1 MCQQEYYACNN
12 RLCDGFA
19 QLGLFDPCENRP
31 NCEISYQRVLRMTRV
46 TESHCPNCRGL
57 TRKERNKQT
66 GKTREARKA
75 LARSV
80 RAQEQKTSGAVQ
92 NAHGGVEHQAGS
104 STVVA
109 TRGAVGGGLDPYS
122 GDSISNSVHGE
133 PPWARWFYPEQ
144 NRPFEPN
151 WEYWRH
157 HQPRG
162 EPISNS
168 NEATVNAANPEPTL
182 TNTQPNVSN
191 APHAPAEPAVRHTDN
206 IDTRMEGSMENSPVT
221 TQEMSASHKPYPKDS
236 GGKKGDY

>member
-1 MCQQEYYACNN
+1 M
-12 RLCDGFA
+12 
-19 QLGLFDPCENRP
+19 
-31 NCEISYQRVLRMTRV
+31 
-46 TESHCPNCRGL
+46 
-57 TRKERNKQT
+57 
-66 GKTREARKA
+66 
-75 LARSV
+75 